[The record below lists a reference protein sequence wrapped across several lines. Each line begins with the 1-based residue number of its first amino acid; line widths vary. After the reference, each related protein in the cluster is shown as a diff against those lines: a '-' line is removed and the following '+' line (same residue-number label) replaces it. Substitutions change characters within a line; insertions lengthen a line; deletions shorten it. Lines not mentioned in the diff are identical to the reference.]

1 MHSIRY
7 ARPVPLAPARQLL
20 RSGRAQAAT
29 KTHPQ
34 SNPTRK
40 LLLPVTMLALSLA
53 FAFPASL
60 QAAPPVTPIINSAQG
75 DLSAHTITISGTG
88 FGSTQPTVS
97 LNAIPLPVT
106 SFSSTAIKATL
117 PSGLN
122 LGSYHLAVTNSSFN
136 IAQMDVTLGTIG
148 PVGPQGP
155 QGPAGNP
162 GSTGAVGPQGA
173 TGPAGSQGPAGAVG
187 PQGATGPA
195 GPKGDTGSIGP
206 VGPQGTQGPAGTKHG
221 VLLAEPLRR
230 FPDDTGKP
238 PEGGNALCPVLDI
251 RA

>member
-7 ARPVPLAPARQLL
+7 ARPVPLAPTRQLL
-20 RSGRAQAAT
+20 RSGHAQAAT

-40 LLLPVTMLALSLA
+40 LLLPVTMLALWLA

-60 QAAPPVTPIINSAQG
+60 QAAPPVTPIINSAQA

-122 LGSYHLAVTNSSFN
+122 VGSYHLAVTNSSFN

-155 QGPAGNP
+155 QGLP
-162 GSTGAVGPQGA
+162 GT
-173 TGPAGSQGPAGAVG
+173 TGPAGSQGPADAVG

-195 GPKGDTGSIGP
+195 GPKGDTASIGP
-206 VGPQGTQGPAGTKHG
+206 VGPQGKDQ
-221 VLLAEPLRR
+221 
-230 FPDDTGKP
+230 
-238 PEGGNALCPVLDI
+238 
-251 RA
+251 

>member
-1 MHSIRY
+1 M
-7 ARPVPLAPARQLL
+7 
-20 RSGRAQAAT
+20 
-29 KTHPQ
+29 
-34 SNPTRK
+34 
-40 LLLPVTMLALSLA
+40 MLALSLA

-60 QAAPPVTPIINSAQG
+60 QAAPPVTPIINSAQA
-75 DLSAHTITISGTG
+75 DLSVHTITISGTG

-122 LGSYHLAVTNSSFN
+122 VGSYHLAVTNSSFN

-155 QGPAGNP
+155 QGLP
-162 GSTGAVGPQGA
+162 GT

-195 GPKGDTGSIGP
+195 GPKGDTASIGP
-206 VGPQGTQGPAGTKHG
+206 VGPQGKDQ
-221 VLLAEPLRR
+221 
-230 FPDDTGKP
+230 
-238 PEGGNALCPVLDI
+238 
-251 RA
+251 

>member
-122 LGSYHLAVTNSSFN
+122 VGSYHLAVTNSSFN

-155 QGPAGNP
+155 QGLP
-162 GSTGAVGPQGA
+162 GT

-206 VGPQGTQGPAGTKHG
+206 VGPQGTQGPVGNPGPQGPAGVAGSVGPQGPKGDTGATAGT
-221 VLLAEPLRR
+221 
-230 FPDDTGKP
+230 
-238 PEGGNALCPVLDI
+238 GG
-251 RA
+251 